1 MDIDANAQQGR
12 LRTLVAVLVIGGIGT
27 LAVGGYVAWKK
38 KSAAKVVPQ
47 DSKLLKEWCKLR
59 KEWGEKADAMG
70 SDIMLKSVQDPKA
83 GKALIQKRDALGR
96 DYGKR
101 IEGLIKNASLY
112 EKVKAVEEA
121 LIVEGKTRAN
131 IAIEVHNTAANL
143 AFKDLEQ
150 LRKTRSAI
158 DKGLQTRI
166 RSSRA
171 DADKKFNLA
180 ASALKGCSG
189 LYRGPFTDAGTSDSP
204 HISWDELEMRRKAAA
219 KKVELQISK
228 LEPTEQFAL
237 HVATE
242 LVRRHKKVVVDC
254 YGKAKKEN
262 SKISKKIALGV
273 RLNEKGEITKFGLKA
288 GQDNEEPFLDCLVEA
303 KVKWKLPVPE
313 KANEVIMLPLDFSSL

>member
-12 LRTLVAVLVIGGIGT
+12 LRTIVAVLVIGGIGT

-38 KSAAKVVPQ
+38 KSAPKVVPQ
-47 DSKLLKEWCKLR
+47 DTKLLKEWCKVR
-59 KEWGEKADAMG
+59 KEWGEKAEAMG
-70 SDIMLKSVQDPKA
+70 SDIMLKSVKDAKGA
-83 GKALIQKRDALGR
+83 KALMQKRDALGR

-101 IEGLIKNASLY
+101 VEALIKNAKLY
-112 EKVKAVEEA
+112 EQVKAVEEA

-143 AFKDLEQ
+143 AFKDLNQ

-158 DKGLQTRI
+158 KKTLQARI
-166 RSSRA
+166 QSSRA
-171 DADKKFNLA
+171 DADKKFNA
-180 ASALKGCSG
+180 AKSALKGCTG

-204 HISWDELEMRRKAAA
+204 HISWDELEMRRQSAA
-219 KKVELQISK
+219 KKVEKQISS
-228 LEPTEQFAL
+228 LEPSEQFAL

-242 LVRRHKKVVVDC
+242 LVRRHKKVVVSC
-254 YGKAKKEN
+254 YKKAKKKSPN
-262 SKISKKIALGV
+262 ISKKIALGV

-303 KVKWKLPVPE
+303 KAKWKLPKPE